1 MTGDEASAQAVVDT
15 VMAEVGG
22 DYNEWETIDAIM
34 AEVAKIK
41 EGDAAVS
48 ELAATGKEDAAVQE
62 PLT

>member
-41 EGDAAVS
+41 
-48 ELAATGKEDAAVQE
+48 
-62 PLT
+62 